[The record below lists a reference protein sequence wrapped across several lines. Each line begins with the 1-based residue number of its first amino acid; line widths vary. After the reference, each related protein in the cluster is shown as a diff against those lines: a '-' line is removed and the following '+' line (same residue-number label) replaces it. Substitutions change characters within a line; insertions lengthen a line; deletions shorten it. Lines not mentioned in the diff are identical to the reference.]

1 MTHGKNMWFL
11 AEFWSKK
18 QKNKKANSEGI
29 RRKLRYFVGKKNVLK
44 YTYTREEH
52 VIIFGISK
60 EKTVKKNANSEG
72 IRRKLRH
79 FTRKKHVL
87 KYPYAKEEHAM
98 LCRYFFG

>member
-1 MTHGKNMWFL
+1 MWFL

-44 YTYTREEH
+44 YTYRREEQ

-60 EKTVKKNANSEG
+60 EKTGKKNGNSEG
-72 IRRKLRH
+72 IRLKLRH

-87 KYPYAKEEHAM
+87 KYPYARVEHAI
-98 LCRYFFG
+98 YVVIFSGKIS